1 MDSNNEPVPNLEL
14 AIKRS
19 MLAKNKLAMIVHKPN
34 GAVNFSC
41 VECSAM
47 YYDKEELERHL
58 LVHNKHYR
66 YLCGICGTGLKRKE
80 HLDRHTLEHQEVRPY
95 VCPDCGKAFKR
106 KEHMNIHRA
115 IHSGDKSE
123 ACPVCSKTF
132 YRKDHLRKHI
142 QTHTKILIEDAREIE
157 DDGYVDVGSEQ
168 LVDIKQEI
176 IDEYSRPIVEAEY
189 QDDEMEE
196 PEEKYNISE
205 KSNASAVFVCLVCN
219 KTFKRKEYLKMH
231 SWTHMKK
238 DKVCTVCGEAFHLQD
253 QLLNHMDEHLSYSG
267 FSEEYQQGEP
277 IADPYSSD
285 GSLLTARSVS
295 QYIEVRPYECN
306 ICHRRFKRKQHVKVH
321 QHVHDK
327 PVEKIWCPICGQGF
341 LSKELRDRHECAGNE
356 DSEAPADELVEL
368 SEPPPCPEVIM
379 HEAKKE
385 NKYPQEYMDVAE
397 MAVLHSAQF
406 VDVEEVYIPVPVRV
420 FVCKFCNKSF
430 KRKDHYKIHLHIHTG
445 VKSFFCTECGK
456 GFYRKDHLQ
465 KHMLVHSKPKKKK
478 EIPALYPINK
488 VRSKA
493 PTAAK
498 KKQVLP
504 EITIHA
510 PSNTK
515 LRVPLQIKV
524 PYQMVVSMDN
534 GEQHAV
540 TIDPQASPIS
550 S

>member
-19 MLAKNKLAMIVHKPN
+19 MLAKNKLATIVHKPN
-34 GAVNFSC
+34 GTVNYSC
-41 VECSAM
+41 VECSAL
-47 YYDKEELERHL
+47 YYSKEELERHL
-58 LVHNKHYR
+58 LIHNKHYR

-80 HLDRHTLEHQEVRPY
+80 HLDRHTLEHQEVRPH

-142 QTHTKILIEDAREIE
+142 QTHTKVLIEENAALV
-157 DDGYVDVGSEQ
+157 DDGYVEVGSDQ
-168 LVDIKQEI
+168 LLDIKQEI
-176 IDEYSRPIVEAEY
+176 LDEYSRPMVEVQYHDE
-189 QDDEMEE
+189 EMEE
-196 PEEKYNISE
+196 PEEKYSISE
-205 KSNASAVFVCLVCN
+205 TSNGSVKEVFVCLVCN
-219 KTFKRKEYLKMH
+219 KTFKKKEYLKMH

-238 DKVCTVCGEAFHLQD
+238 DKVCSVCGEAFHLQE
-253 QLLNHMDEHLSYSG
+253 QLLNHMDEHLNYTAY
-267 FSEEYQQGEP
+267 SEEYQKGEP
-277 IADPYSSD
+277 IADPYSGD
-285 GSLLTARSVS
+285 NSLLTARSVS
-295 QYIEVRPYECN
+295 QYMEVRPYECE

-327 PVEKIWCPICGQGF
+327 PVEKVWCPICGQGF
-341 LSKELRDRHECAGNE
+341 LSKELRAHHSCGAEG
-356 DSEAPADELVEL
+356 APGGAERDE

-379 HEAKKE
+379 LDAKKE
-385 NKYPQEYMDVAE
+385 NKYPQEYMDITELAALDSVQYVE
-397 MAVLHSAQF
+397 
-406 VDVEEVYIPVPVRV
+406 VEERALPTPQRV
-420 FVCKFCNKSF
+420 FVCKYCSKTF

-445 VKSFFCTECGK
+445 VKSFFCTDCGK

-465 KHMLVHSKPKKKK
+465 KHMLVHNKVKTKKG
-478 EIPALYPINK
+478 IPGLFPINK

-493 PTAAK
+493 PI

-540 TIDPQASPIS
+540 TIDPQASPVAS
-550 S
+550 